1 MATLAFPIAK
11 QPNPDNTWTW
21 QSEDNTIRSTT
32 DDGYVI
38 SRQRYTRSR
47 DELELTWDLSDTE
60 ANTLQTFYKT
70 TTANGSLEFILS
82 LITPHLTITKTVLF
96 IAPPVHTY
104 KGNGKFE
111 SSCKFREV

>member
-1 MATLAFPIAK
+1 MLEFPITR

-21 QSEDNTIRSTT
+21 QSEDNTIRSNTE
-32 DDGYVI
+32 DGYVI

-47 DELELTWDLSDTE
+47 DTFELTWDLSDIE
-60 ANTLQTFYKT
+60 ANTLQTFYKSI
-70 TTANGSLEFILS
+70 TANGSLEFTITL
-82 LITPHLTITKTVLF
+82 LTPHLSLTKTVLF
-96 IAPPVHTY
+96 TEPPTHTY